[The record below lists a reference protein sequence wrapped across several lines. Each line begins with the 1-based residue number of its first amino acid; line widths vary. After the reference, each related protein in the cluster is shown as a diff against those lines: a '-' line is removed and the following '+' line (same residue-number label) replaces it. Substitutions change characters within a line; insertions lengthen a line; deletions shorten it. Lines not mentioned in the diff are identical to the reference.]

1 MFSKNANSKESNEVE
16 VMVGLEALHVLF
28 IFFPRQVDC

>member
-1 MFSKNANSKESNEVE
+1 MFSKNANSESKEVE
-16 VMVGLEALHVLF
+16 VIVVLEALHVIF